1 MKKLVIGALLVSG
14 TILAA
19 TATWAEGYGHDKRG
33 YYGEER
39 EHGYSEHDRDRRDH
53 RVSLFGWR
61 LPIGWHSDDDD
72 DDDNYRSRGAQAAK
86 QAPSGPI
93 NNNKLI
99 TRGSA
104 PKASIN

>member
-1 MKKLVIGALLVSG
+1 MKKFAIGALLVSG

-33 YYGEER
+33 YDGDER
-39 EHGYSEHDRDRRDH
+39 EHGYSEHDRGDRDGG
-53 RVSLFGWR
+53 VKLLGWR

-72 DDDNYRSRGAQAAK
+72 DDDNYRSRGAQATT